1 MITDFFTNAIGA
13 LVPTLLACGITYLL
27 LMTISERTLA
37 YRALFFTF
45 LVIWMGSTVI
55 GYIIPVNNTVYV
67 VFAFA
72 VLGTLLL
79 LIGEKKQSETDTGN
93 QEPDEPE

>member
-1 MITDFFTNAIGA
+1 MITGFFVNTMGS

-27 LMTISERTLA
+27 LTTITERSLA
-37 YRALFFTF
+37 YRTLFFTF
-45 LVIWMGSTVI
+45 LFIWMGSTTI
-55 GYIIPVNNTVYV
+55 GYIVIANNTVYII
-67 VFAFA
+67 FSFA

-79 LIGEKKQSETDTGN
+79 LIGKKKQSETDTKD

>member
-1 MITDFFTNAIGA
+1 
-13 LVPTLLACGITYLL
+13 
-27 LMTISERTLA
+27 
-37 YRALFFTF
+37 
-45 LVIWMGSTVI
+45 MGSTVI